1 MSPFSQLSESSPP
14 NSPYKLSVTSS
25 SDSISSSG
33 ADTTSSSGVNTV
45 KSVSPDGAGGEDD
58 DNSSEVQFRTEK
70 NISYIDNQINLVRTS
85 ENLAF
90 TGSLSLLKEDNVA
103 QE

>member
-1 MSPFSQLSESSPP
+1 MFFHSQLSESSPP

-45 KSVSPDGAGGEDD
+45 KSVSPDGATGEGHDDD
-58 DNSSEVQFRTEK
+58 DNSSEVQLEIPT
-70 NISYIDNQINLVRTS
+70 INT
-85 ENLAF
+85 
-90 TGSLSLLKEDNVA
+90 KYD
-103 QE
+103 